1 MGWVLCG
8 LAVDDARAGARSR
21 SCSGDTGHLTDWTA
35 DPLGA
40 RRQAGPKSSALGAAS
55 SGHTSRMHVTLL
67 GLGLIGGSIAR
78 ALAADRDAGAR
89 HVVAAWTP
97 GGEGP
102 RRALAAGMID
112 VAAAGPGAALAD
124 ADLVVLAA
132 PPLACASLLR
142 RLGDDLR
149 PFLPPGATVTDVAST
164 KAMLERAAGEAGVRY
179 VGGHPMAGRERSGPV
194 AARGD
199 LFIGRPWV
207 VCAGAKADG
216 ERVDVVR
223 RLALALGAT
232 PVVMD
237 AREHDASVAVVS
249 HAPQVA
255 ASLVAARLRQ
265 APDRA
270 VELAGQGLRDVTRI
284 ASSDPLLWAQI
295 LAANAGPV
303 LDVLRALRSD
313 LEGVISGLESIA
325 DEGGHGPAPGAR
337 AAVARV
343 VADGNLGRERIPGKH
358 GGQATRYAVVTVVV
372 PDAPGSLARLFAD
385 IGDAGVNVEELGL
398 EHAPGRA
405 VGLVEVSVLPTVRE
419 RLEAALA
426 TAGWKVVA

>member
-1 MGWVLCG
+1 MSLDPAVAAALPRVKVVGTG
-8 LAVDDARAGARSR
+8 L
-21 SCSGDTGHLTDWTA
+21 
-35 DPLGA
+35 LGA
-40 RRQAGPKSSALGAAS
+40 SI
-55 SGHTSRMHVTLL
+55 
-67 GLGLIGGSIAR
+67 GLGLTAGGAGVVLADPSPT
-78 ALAADRDAGAR
+78 ALALATDLGAGSVYAPAARDADDIGLV
-89 HVVAAWTP
+89 VVAAPPDVTA
-97 GGEGP
+97 GAVLAE
-102 RRALAAGMID
+102 LAAH
-112 VAAAGPGAALAD
+112 
-124 ADLVVLAA
+124 
-132 PPLACASLLR
+132 
-142 RLGDDLR
+142 
-149 PFLPPGATVTDVAST
+149 PGATVTDVASV
-164 KAMLERAAGEAGVRY
+164 KSGILAEVAARGGDLSRY

-325 DEGGHGPAPGAR
+325 DEGGDGPAPGAR